1 MEKALKWITP
11 KEKQIEI
18 AQKIKAIR
26 KSKKIS
32 QHVLANQSGV
42 AYASI
47 TRFEQT
53 GEISLSSFVKI
64 LFALDLDDCFDSLL
78 NKSLYRNIEDVL
90 NDQ

>member
-18 AQKIKAIR
+18 AKKIKAIR

-42 AYASI
+42 AYA
-47 TRFEQT
+47 
-53 GEISLSSFVKI
+53 
-64 LFALDLDDCFDSLL
+64 
-78 NKSLYRNIEDVL
+78 
-90 NDQ
+90 